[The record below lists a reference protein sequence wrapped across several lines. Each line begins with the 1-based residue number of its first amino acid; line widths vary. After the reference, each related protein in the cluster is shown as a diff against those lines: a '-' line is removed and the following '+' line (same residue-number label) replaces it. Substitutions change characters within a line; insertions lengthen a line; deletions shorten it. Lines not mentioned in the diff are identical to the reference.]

1 MQRWFWFRFTGQPV
15 TPRHTCLFYFF
26 FGFTEFTFGQDINFD
41 IWKLNGGLIERNN
54 LAANFQ
60 SFEHYRHRTNHF

>member
-1 MQRWFWFRFTGQPV
+1 MQRWFKFRFTGQPV
-15 TPRHTCLFYFF
+15 TPWHACLFYFF
-26 FGFTEFTFGQDINFD
+26 EFTEFTFGQYINFD
-41 IWKLNGGLIERNN
+41 IWKSNGGLIERNN